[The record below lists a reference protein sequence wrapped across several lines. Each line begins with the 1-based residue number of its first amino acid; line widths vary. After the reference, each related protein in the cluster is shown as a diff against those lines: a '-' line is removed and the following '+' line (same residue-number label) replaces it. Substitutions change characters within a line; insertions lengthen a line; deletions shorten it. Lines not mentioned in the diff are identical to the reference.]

1 MSGERTLRR
10 RDVQATTPDMRGLC
24 VWREIARERVG
35 MAAAKAMSAARVVCC
50 IPARYAA
57 TRLPGKPLLRVDGE
71 PMIAHVIRAA
81 RLSRHVDEVLV
92 ATDHAEIA
100 SVARAE
106 GVEAVMTDSALPSG
120 TDRVAAAMRLCDVQA
135 DVVVNVQCDEPR
147 IDPASIDLVSQLLLR
162 QPSADMGTLS
172 APLDTDAL
180 LDVNRVKV
188 VSAPVEHDGSVDGG
202 SSVHR
207 ALFFSRAPIG
217 VSRERLQ
224 ALLQPTTRCA
234 APVIVH
240 GGSGDAA
247 NPSLSHACRLHVG
260 LYSYRAAA
268 LHRLVALPPSPL
280 ELLERLEQLRALEAG
295 MHIAVGH
302 VARAPLGVDTAADL
316 RAVQR
321 GPTAA
326 PADTRSSAAGIGAP
340 NTAGGVQARW

>member
-1 MSGERTLRR
+1 MCR
-10 RDVQATTPDMRGLC
+10 
-24 VWREIARERVG
+24 
-35 MAAAKAMSAARVVCC
+35 ARVVCC

-81 RLSRHVDEVLV
+81 RAARRVDEVLV

-106 GVEAVMTDSALPSG
+106 GVEAIMTNSALPSG
-120 TDRVAAAMRLCDVQA
+120 TDRVATALRLCGMQA

-147 IDPASIDLVSQLLLR
+147 IESASIDLVSQLLLR
-162 QPSADMGTLS
+162 QPAADMGTLS
-172 APLDTDAL
+172 APLDVDAL

-188 VSAPVEHDGSVDGG
+188 VSAPVADDGGVDGSHGVE
-202 SSVHR
+202 R

-234 APVIVH
+234 APVMVN
-240 GGSGDAA
+240 GGIGDAIPA
-247 NPSLSHACRLHVG
+247 NASHACRLHVG
-260 LYSYRAAA
+260 LYSYRASA

-280 ELLERLEQLRALEAG
+280 ELLERLEQMRALEAG
-295 MHIAVGH
+295 MHIAVGQ

-321 GPTAA
+321 GP
-326 PADTRSSAAGIGAP
+326 DAAGNRWFDLYGSHDGSGGAGS
-340 NTAGGVQARW
+340 TAR

>member
-1 MSGERTLRR
+1 MRRACYRTS
-10 RDVQATTPDMRGLC
+10 RDDARKPKSLAP
-24 VWREIARERVG
+24 EIHARSS
-35 MAAAKAMSAARVVCC
+35 MSALRVVCC

-81 RLSRHVDEVLV
+81 RASRRVDEVLV

-120 TDRVAAAMRLCDVQA
+120 TDRVAAALRLCGVQA

-147 IDPASIDLVSQLLLR
+147 IEPASIDLVAQLLLR
-162 QPSADMGTLS
+162 QPAADMGTLS
-172 APLDTDAL
+172 APLDADAL

-188 VSAPVEHDGSVDGG
+188 VSVPVADDGSFDGADG
-202 SSVHR
+202 VQR

-234 APVIVH
+234 APVMVH
-240 GGSGDAA
+240 GGNGDAA
-247 NPSLSHACRLHVG
+247 APSARHACRLHVG
-260 LYSYRAAA
+260 LYSYRAEA

-280 ELLERLEQLRALEAG
+280 ELLERLEQMRALEAG
-295 MHIAVGH
+295 MHIAVGQ
-302 VARAPLGVDTAADL
+302 VARAPIGVDTAADL

-321 GPTAA
+321 GSASGGASSTAA
-326 PADTRSSAAGIGAP
+326 PPAP
-340 NTAGGVQARW
+340 E

>member
-1 MSGERTLRR
+1 
-10 RDVQATTPDMRGLC
+10 
-24 VWREIARERVG
+24 
-35 MAAAKAMSAARVVCC
+35 MSALRVVCC

-81 RLSRHVDEVLV
+81 RASRRVDEVLV

-120 TDRVAAAMRLCDVQA
+120 TDRVAAALRLCGVQA

-147 IDPASIDLVSQLLLR
+147 IEPASIDLVAQLLLR
-162 QPSADMGTLS
+162 QPAADMGTLS
-172 APLDTDAL
+172 APLDADAL

-188 VSAPVEHDGSVDGG
+188 VSVPVADDGSFDGADG
-202 SSVHR
+202 VQR

-234 APVIVH
+234 APVMVH
-240 GGSGDAA
+240 GGNGDTAA
-247 NPSLSHACRLHVG
+247 PSARHACRLHVG
-260 LYSYRAAA
+260 LYSYRAEA

-280 ELLERLEQLRALEAG
+280 ELLERLEQMRALEAG
-295 MHIAVGH
+295 MHIAVGQ
-302 VARAPLGVDTAADL
+302 VARAPIGVDTAADL

-321 GPTAA
+321 GSASGGASSTAA
-326 PADTRSSAAGIGAP
+326 PLE
-340 NTAGGVQARW
+340 